1 MSCYS
6 REGSDYSLSGG
17 DYPDIPDF
25 SNMRVNGSDTPD
37 NVCRYCYKT
46 LMENKCSKYG
56 ALGICANIAA
66 ESGFKPDVITWDG
79 STKSGQ
85 FGIGGGLCGFYR
97 FGALPELAR
106 HAKKP
111 SIADIEKLDNSIR
124 NCGRLPLPTTP
135 ASQKNAKF
143 IRENFCN
150 FPYTL
155 EQQVDY
161 LISLI
166 NGRYSGIK
174 TQSSPS
180 DAALWWCKK
189 YEKPAH
195 VTDRWQQYGKTVMK
209 YLKDLKS

>member
-46 LMENKCSKYG
+46 LMENKCSEYG

-79 STKSGQ
+79 STKSGK

-111 SIADIEKLDNSIR
+111 SIADIEKLDNAIR

-143 IRENFCN
+143 IRENFSN

-155 EQQVDY
+155 KQQVDY
-161 LISLI
+161 LISMI

-180 DAALWWCKK
+180 DAALWWCRE
-189 YEKPAH
+189 YEKPAC

-209 YLKDLKS
+209 YLKGLKT

>member
-6 REGSDYSLSGG
+6 KEGADYSSSESN
-17 DYPDIPDF
+17 YPNIPDF
-25 SNMRVNGSDTPD
+25 SHMKVDESTTPA
-37 NVCRYCYKT
+37 NVCKYCYKAF
-46 LMENKCSKYG
+46 MECGCSKYG

-79 STKSGQ
+79 NKKSGK

-97 FGALPELAR
+97 FGALPALAQ

-111 SIADIEKLDNSIR
+111 SIADIEKLDYAIK

-135 ASQKNAKF
+135 ASDKNAKF
-143 IRENFCN
+143 IRENFSN

-155 EQQVDY
+155 KQQVDY
-161 LISLI
+161 LISII
-166 NGRYSGIK
+166 NGSYSGIK

-180 DAALWWCKK
+180 DAALWWCRE
-189 YEKPAH
+189 YERPAC
-195 VTDRWQQYGKTVMK
+195 VTDRWQRYGNTVTK
-209 YLKDLKS
+209 YLQS